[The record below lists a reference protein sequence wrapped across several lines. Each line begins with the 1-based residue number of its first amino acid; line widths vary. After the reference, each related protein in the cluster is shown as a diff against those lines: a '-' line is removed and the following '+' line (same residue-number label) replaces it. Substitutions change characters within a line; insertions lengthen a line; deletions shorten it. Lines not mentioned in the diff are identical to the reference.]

1 MSALEVVQS
10 NLVHTV
16 QGPLSISTG
25 GTSKGDPRF
34 VLLQGSFDQCI
45 MVANSAG
52 TGNALVLMNTLP
64 TIRVRDR
71 IGAGIATV
79 IVIGNLLGGAW

>member
-1 MSALEVVQS
+1 
-10 NLVHTV
+10 
-16 QGPLSISTG
+16 
-25 GTSKGDPRF
+25 
-34 VLLQGSFDQCI
+34 